1 LFWRAGREIRLEV
14 QTVNEASLVGRVAEP
29 EARPPIGVED
39 ASAEI
44 GISEMRAPLG
54 DFGDLALE
62 VDPKEELE
70 AASDLR
76 VPSERQRVTLLS
88 RRPHHSQGPT

>member
-1 LFWRAGREIRLEV
+1 M

-54 DFGDLALE
+54 DFRDFAPK
-62 VDPKEELE
+62 VDAKEELE
-70 AASDLR
+70 AASNLR
-76 VPSERQRVTLLS
+76 IPGERLGVALLG
-88 RRPHHSQGPT
+88 RRPCPS